1 MPQKST
7 IALIV
12 LPSIVVLRILIP
24 FVISKTKSFSVMPS
38 SSRFLSRVTVILF
51 MRGNRPNPI
60 RIWLGV
66 TLVIWHDPVVV
77 VVVVVLLAG
86 IVVVEEVVEEVV
98 VSELAD

>member
-7 IALIV
+7 VAVIV
-12 LPSIVVLRILIP
+12 LPSIVVLRMIIP

-38 SSRFLSRVTVILF
+38 SSRFLSRVTVMFF
-51 MRGNRPNPI
+51 MRGNSPNPI

-66 TLVIWHDPVVV
+66 TLVIWHAPVVV
-77 VVVVVLLAG
+77 VVVVLFTG

-98 VSELAD
+98 VSEPAD